1 MENLEKMNL
10 DKYQNNVLTDQQYIE
25 HHKADLNQTA

>member
-10 DKYQNNVLTDQQYIE
+10 DKYQNNVLTDQQY
-25 HHKADLNQTA
+25 KADLNQTA